1 MYDEFSEQ
9 NISGLNE
16 KIMDIVKSLKGDQTE
31 SEILSQIIL
40 QTRTL
45 FATYKVRYC
54 CVFPCNM

>member
-16 KIMDIVKSLKGDQTE
+16 KIMDIVNSLKGDQTE

-45 FATYKVRYC
+45 FATYKVR
-54 CVFPCNM
+54 